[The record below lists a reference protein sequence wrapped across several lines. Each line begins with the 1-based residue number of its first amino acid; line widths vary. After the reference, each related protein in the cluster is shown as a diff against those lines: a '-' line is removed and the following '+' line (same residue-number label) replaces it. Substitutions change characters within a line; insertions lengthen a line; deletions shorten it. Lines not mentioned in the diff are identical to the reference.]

1 MRTRPTGGSFRTE
14 VREEQRATLRQ
25 VIAAVR
31 MQMTRSR
38 DSTAP
43 PFGESVRC
51 VGMRPGDFAARR
63 DRLRRLRLVLADDH
77 GLMVEAV
84 KLALDGHSEFEVVGI
99 AENGSQ
105 VLPVTLQT
113 EPDLLVLD
121 LRMPGMDGL
130 TCIRLLQARM
140 PTVKIAVL
148 SGIDSD
154 ELAEEALRLGASA
167 FIAKGIDPDE
177 LPGALL
183 AAYSDRVPD
192 PIGRVG
198 HDRASAAR
206 DAGLTERELEIL
218 RAVGEGKSNREIGK
232 KLWLAEQTVKFHL
245 TNIYRKL
252 NVSSRTE
259 ALHWAYRHGVLSA
272 SVDPHADELLQSGRK

>member
-1 MRTRPTGGSFRTE
+1 M
-14 VREEQRATLRQ
+14 
-25 VIAAVR
+25 
-31 MQMTRSR
+31 
-38 DSTAP
+38 
-43 PFGESVRC
+43 
-51 VGMRPGDFAARR
+51 
-63 DRLRRLRLVLADDH
+63 RRLRLVLADDH

-84 KLALDGHSEFEVVGI
+84 KLALDGHPELEVVGV
-99 AENGSQ
+99 AETGSQ
-105 VLPVTLQT
+105 VLPVVQET

-140 PTVKIAVL
+140 PAVKIAVL
-148 SGIDSD
+148 SGVDSH
-154 ELAEEALRLGASA
+154 EVAEEALLLGASA
-167 FIAKGIDPDE
+167 FIGKGIDPAE
-177 LPGALL
+177 LPAALL
-183 AAYSDRVPD
+183 AAHRDEVADR
-192 PIGRVG
+192 IGRLE
-198 HDRASAAR
+198 HRRASTAR
-206 DAGLTERELEIL
+206 DTGLTERELEIL

-272 SVDPHADELLQSGRK
+272 DADADALLLRSGLE